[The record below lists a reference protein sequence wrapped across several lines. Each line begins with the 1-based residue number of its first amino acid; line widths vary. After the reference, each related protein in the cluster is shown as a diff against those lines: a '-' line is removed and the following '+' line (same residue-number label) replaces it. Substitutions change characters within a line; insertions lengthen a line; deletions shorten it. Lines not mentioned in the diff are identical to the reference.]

1 MKYPRLFAPLD
12 LGFTRLPNRIVMGS
26 MHTGLEDR
34 ARDFRKLA
42 AYFAARA
49 RGGAGL
55 LVTGGIAPNR
65 AGWVKP
71 FAGKLSSPR
80 EVARHRLVTDAVH
93 AEGGR
98 ICMQI
103 LHTGRYAY
111 HPFPV
116 APSALRA
123 PINRFKPRELSSDG
137 VRDQIADF
145 VNCARLAQEADYDG
159 VEIMGSEGY
168 FINEFLA
175 PRTNQRTDEWGGDLS
190 RTARG
195 SRWKSCAQT
204 RAAVGPNFIIIFR
217 ISGLDLVEGGGT
229 GAEVEWLASQ
239 MEGAGATMLNTGIG
253 WHEAR
258 IPTIAGIVPRGA
270 FGWVSAR
277 IKAATRLPVIATN
290 RFNAPDGAEA
300 LLASGDA
307 DLVSMARPLLAD
319 PDLPRKAAEGRES
332 EINTCIACNQGCL
345 DRVFENKRATCL
357 VNPLAAYETELRID
371 AARATEAHRRGGR
384 GARGTG
390 LRHDAR
396 RTRPSRHAVRTR
408 ARRSAASSATRA
420 RCRARKISTTRCA
433 TSRGASSSPAWTLAA
448 EHARP
453 TRAALASGGFDDVVI
468 SSGVAAR
475 VPEIRGHRSSEGH
488 HLSRSAVGRAPGGR
502 AAWPSSAPAA
512 SASTWR
518 LSSRTA
524 RARNYFE
531 EWGID
536 RTLTQRGGLLPQ
548 RPVASPRRVYLLQR
562 KAGKLGAT
570 LGKTT
575 GWIHRTALKHRGVV
589 MRNGVTYQRI
599 DDAGLHIST
608 EAGPEVL
615 AVEHVDHLRGAGV
628 GQRARRRAGACR
640 QAGARDRR
648 RVARRRARCGAGD
661 PRRRD
666 AGGEDMSGTT
676 RTIAN
681 GDSPQ
686 FQMDLLTRR
695 GRGENGATVPSIRVS
710 ARARRLSIRVYPD
723 ARVEVVVP
731 PRARPREVE
740 RSSPRTA
747 SG

>member
-34 ARDFRKLA
+34 AQDFGKLA

-55 LVTGGIAPNR
+55 LVSGGIAPNR
-65 AGWVKP
+65 AGWAKP

-80 EVARHRLVTDAVH
+80 EVARHRLVTEAVR

-103 LHTGRYAY
+103 LHTGRYGY

-116 APSALRA
+116 APSAIRA

-145 VNCARLAQEADYDG
+145 VNCARLAQEANYDG

-168 FINEFLA
+168 FINEFLV
-175 PRTNQRTDEWGGDLS
+175 PRTNHRKDEWGGSLEN
-190 RTARG
+190 RARLALEIV
-195 SRWKSCAQT
+195 AQT

-217 ISGLDLVEGGGT
+217 ISGLDLVEGGST

-239 MEGAGATMLNTGIG
+239 MEGAGATLLNTGIG

-258 IPTIAGIVPRGA
+258 VPTIAGIVPRGA

-290 RFNAPDGAEA
+290 RFNAPDGAETM
-300 LLASGDA
+300 LSRGDA

-357 VNPLAAYETELRID
+357 VNPLAAYETELRIEPVSSPKRIAVVGAGPAGLACATTLAERGHRVTLFER
-371 AARATEAHRRGGR
+371 AAEIGGQFR
-384 GARGTG
+384 YAREVPGKEDFHDT
-390 LRHDAR
+390 LRYFAR
-396 RTRPSRHAVRTR
+396 RIELTGVSLALNTV
-408 ARRSAASSATRA
+408 AEAST
-420 RCRARKISTTRCA
+420 
-433 TSRGASSSPAWTLAA
+433 
-448 EHARP
+448 
-453 TRAALASGGFDDVVI
+453 LASGGFDDIVI
-468 SSGVAAR
+468 SSGVSAR
-475 VPEIRGHRSSEGH
+475 VPAIPGIDHPKVISYPELLSGAREAGDSVAIIGAGGIGFDVAAFLTHR
-488 HLSRSAVGRAPGGR
+488 PGGD
-502 AAWPSSAPAA
+502 
-512 SASTWR
+512 
-518 LSSRTA
+518 
-524 RARNYFE
+524 YFE

-536 RTLTQRGGLLPQ
+536 RTLVERGGLLLQ

-562 KAGKLGAT
+562 KTGKPGAG

-589 MRNGVTYQRI
+589 MRNGVSYQRI
-599 DDAGLHIST
+599 DDAGLHIAT
-608 EAGPEVL
+608 EAGAEVL
-615 AVEHVDHLRGAGV
+615 AVEHIVVCAGQESVNALAAELAGKGAPVHVIGGALLAAELDAERAIREGV
-628 GQRARRRAGACR
+628 MLAAR
-640 QAGARDRR
+640 
-648 RVARRRARCGAGD
+648 
-661 PRRRD
+661 
-666 AGGEDMSGTT
+666 
-676 RTIAN
+676 
-681 GDSPQ
+681 
-686 FQMDLLTRR
+686 L
-695 GRGENGATVPSIRVS
+695 
-710 ARARRLSIRVYPD
+710 
-723 ARVEVVVP
+723 
-731 PRARPREVE
+731 
-740 RSSPRTA
+740 
-747 SG
+747 